1 ARSPRGSGQA
11 AGAAHGWVHS
21 WCSEVLTGAPRDPD
35 RAAFL
40 VLAVAD
46 PGRLHLGVDH
56 HHVAHVDGSLLGDDP
71 ALLGPALAGA
81 DAGVL
86 LDPADTLDEHLL
98 RLRVGRDDPAPGA
111 LVLAGEHHDG
121 VALLHLH
128 RRRLR
133 AARRRLGLVGGSHD
147 HSTSG
152 ASEMIRMKRLSRS
165 SRPTGPKM
173 RVPRGSPLSRM
184 MTAAFSSKRM

>member
-1 ARSPRGSGQA
+1 MRGRFRV
-11 AGAAHGWVHS
+11 GALMGA
-21 WCSEVLTGAPRDPD
+21 EVLTGAPRDPD
-35 RAAFL
+35 AAAVV
-40 VLAVAD
+40 VLAVTD
-46 PGRLHLGVDH
+46 PGRLVLGVDH
-56 HHVAHVDGSLLGDDP
+56 HHVAHVDGSLLRDDP
-71 ALLGPALAGA
+71 ALLGAALRRT

-86 LDPADTLDEHLL
+86 LHAPHALDEDALPL
-98 RLRVGRDDPAPGA
+98 REGGDDAPLRP
-111 LVLAGEHHDG
+111 LVLARQDDDG
-121 VALLHLH
+121 VTLLHLH
-128 RRRLR
+128 GRRL
-133 AARRRLGLVGGSHD
+133 AVAGASHG